1 MRYYRNSIRLTKT
14 GLSAA
19 MARPLLNKKSTCNF
33 LVMTPEYPAL
43 AERDSIHTRIALE
56 AKIV

>member
-1 MRYYRNSIRLTKT
+1 
-14 GLSAA
+14 